1 MGLDPSSKKPRK
13 VIVGGNEAFENDDK
27 GSEMHGDD
35 GIEI

>member
-13 VIVGGNEAFENDDK
+13 VIVGGNETFENDKKDSK
-27 GSEMHGDD
+27 MHGDD